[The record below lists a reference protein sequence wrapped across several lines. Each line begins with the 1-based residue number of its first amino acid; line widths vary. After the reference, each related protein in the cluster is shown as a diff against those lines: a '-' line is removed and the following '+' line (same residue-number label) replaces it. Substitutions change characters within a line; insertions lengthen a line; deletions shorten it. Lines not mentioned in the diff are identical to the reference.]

1 MSQQEPRIS
10 DSIFNIYRISSRKS
24 IYIVHI
30 INCASLFEMA
40 ADILN
45 VIIEYVFSFPHIHT
59 HTYMHKTHTKEK
71 IHENE
76 LDLCLVGHKEYP

>member
-1 MSQQEPRIS
+1 MNGI
-10 DSIFNIYRISSRKS
+10 
-24 IYIVHI
+24 
-30 INCASLFEMA
+30 A

-59 HTYMHKTHTKEK
+59 HTYMHNTHTKEK
-71 IHENE
+71 IHQNE